1 MTDES
6 PRTLEDLSE
15 HLEQYPREAYRFMR
29 EGLSYAADQV
39 HGPETEAHKEL
50 YDFLSSQRM
59 DWSDLEISYRS
70 GELPQQ
76 IAEAIEAAGGCD
88 RLNRHVSGRQL
99 CWALRDYA
107 LYRWGMLARN
117 VLESWGITSTSDFG
131 RIVFALIQLELM
143 QGQPQDKIEDFDD
156 VYSFDDAFEK
166 VLPDRPDENL
176 ADC

>member
-1 MTDES
+1 
-6 PRTLEDLSE
+6 
-15 HLEQYPREAYRFMR
+15 
-29 EGLSYAADQV
+29 
-39 HGPETEAHKEL
+39 
-50 YDFLSSQRM
+50 
-59 DWSDLEISYRS
+59 
-70 GELPQQ
+70 
-76 IAEAIEAAGGCD
+76 
-88 RLNRHVSGRQL
+88 
-99 CWALRDYA
+99 
-107 LYRWGMLARN
+107 MLARN